1 MERSGYIHTL
11 AGELFYEE
19 VGQGN
24 GTPLVVVH
32 GGPGFTGYALRA
44 LFEVSDE
51 RRVVIYDQ
59 AGCGRARRAG
69 GRKNF
74 TIEGFVEELE
84 ALRQTLGYEKLNL
97 LGHSFGGLIIG
108 EYALRYPDKI
118 DRLIFACASLDIPR
132 WIDDAQRLLGGLSLM
147 ERMILREGGRTG
159 ATSSPEYIAALQSYY
174 AKHIY
179 GGAQTSEL
187 VQQAERESDAQTYQI
202 VWGTNELVVN
212 GIVKDYSLTP
222 RLPQIVA
229 PSLFM
234 CGRFDEATPEA
245 HEFFASCVPEA
256 STHIFEK
263 SAHHPCITEKDEV
276 NAVVRTFLRTE

>member
-1 MERSGYIHTL
+1 MTRDGYIQTL

-19 VGQGN
+19 QGAGD
-24 GTPLVVVH
+24 GTPLIVVH
-32 GGPGFTGYALRA
+32 GGPGFTGYALRS

-51 RRVVIYDQ
+51 RRVVVYDQ
-59 AGCGRARRAG
+59 AGCGRARRSG
-69 GRKNF
+69 GRNNF

-84 ALRQTLGYEKLNL
+84 ALRQSLGYDKINL
-97 LGHSFGGLIIG
+97 FGHSFGGLIIG
-108 EYALRYPDKI
+108 EYALRYPDRVE
-118 DRLIFACASLDIPR
+118 RLIFACASLDIPR
-132 WIDDAQRLLGGLSLM
+132 WIADGQRLLGGLSLM
-147 ERMILREGGRTG
+147 DRMILREGGRTG
-159 ATSSPEYIAALQSYY
+159 ATSSPEYVAALGSYY

-179 GGAQTSEL
+179 GGAEASEL

-212 GIVKDYSLTP
+212 GIVKDYSMTP
-222 RLPQIVA
+222 RLSQLVV

-245 HEFFASCVPEA
+245 HEFFASCVSGA
-256 STHIFEK
+256 AIHIFEK

-276 NAVVRTFLRTE
+276 IAVVRKFLRSS

>member
-1 MERSGYIHTL
+1 MERHGYIHTL

-19 VGQGN
+19 VGQRS

-59 AGCGRARRAG
+59 AGCGRARRSG

-97 LGHSFGGLIIG
+97 FGHSFGGLIIG
-108 EYALRYPDKI
+108 EYALRYPDKV

-132 WIDDAQRLLGGLSLM
+132 WIADAQRLLGGLSLM
-147 ERMILREGGRTG
+147 ERMILREGGRSG

-187 VQQAERESDAQTYQI
+187 LQQAERESDPQTYQI

-212 GIVKDYSLTP
+212 GLVKDYTLTP

-229 PSLFM
+229 PTLFM

-245 HEFFASCVPEA
+245 HEFFASCVQGA

-276 NAVVRTFLRTE
+276 NAVVRTFLRAE